1 MRALPAVFIATIAFA
16 TGTLIAAGAD
26 DAVSMSQHV
35 IEQQIQAFLSD
46 DADAAY
52 SFAAP
57 AIKAKFP
64 DKSLFFAMVKKSY
77 GPVYHPGNYAF
88 GRSKSVDNGATLIQE
103 LMISGRD
110 GKNWRAIYK
119 MTRQPDNSYKIEGV
133 AIVPDTVSK
142 AI

>member
-1 MRALPAVFIATIAFA
+1 MRAVPAILITFIVLFAFA
-16 TGTLIAAGAD
+16 TPLRAEDPIEATR
-26 DAVSMSQHV
+26 HV
-35 IEQQIQAFLSD
+35 IEQQIDAFLKD

-64 DKSLFFAMVKKSY
+64 DKDAFFAMVKKSY
-77 GPVYHPGNYAF
+77 APVYHPGNYAF
-88 GRSKSVDNGATLIQE
+88 GRNRSLGDGSVIFHE

-110 GKNWRAIYK
+110 GKNWRAVYQ
-119 MTRQPDNSYKIEGV
+119 MTRQPDGTYKIDGV
-133 AIVPDTVSK
+133 RIVPDLVSK